1 MIDRKIKEGIK
12 LKLKRNEIDLNKV
25 KVKEIKEKYHR
36 SQGGSQT

>member
-12 LKLKRNEIDLNKV
+12 LKIKRNEIDLNKV

-36 SQGGSQT
+36 S